1 MEFLGFM
8 IIISYILVYS
18 IKVSIA
24 DDSLGLSQSI
34 SNNDTLVS
42 KSGRF
47 ELGFF
52 TPGNSNKTYLGIWY
66 KNIPVQNVVWVA
78 NRNSPINSNS
88 NYTLNLNSTG
98 NLVLTQ
104 NSTFV
109 WYTTTNEKQ
118 VHNPVAVLLDSGN
131 LVVKNEG
138 ETNQDEYLWQS
149 FDYPSDTFLEGMKLG
164 RNLRNGHDW
173 KLTSWKS
180 PEDPSIGD
188 ISWGLVLN
196 DYPEYYMMNGS
207 EKVFRI
213 GPWNGLHFSALP
225 EQVSNSFID
234 YKIVSNNDEI
244 FYSYSIKINTVISKV
259 VVDQTKE
266 HRYVWD
272 EQEHNWRTYVTLPKD
287 FCDTYGLCGPYGN
300 CIMTQQQVCQCF
312 NGFSP
317 KSPQTWIASDWS
329 QGCVRDKHLSCKHNH
344 TNKDGF
350 VKFQGLKVPDTT
362 HTWLNVSMSLKE
374 CREKCLNNC
383 SCMAYT
389 NSNISGEGSGCVM
402 WFGDL
407 IDIRQFQ
414 DGGQDLY
421 IRMFGSELVNSEE
434 PEHRHK
440 RNNTAAKVSTIVILV
455 FGVLLV
461 CIYLICRV
469 QKKTVDKNP
478 DRSERHV
485 DDLDLPLFDLPT
497 ISTATNGFSKNNKIG
512 KGGFGTVYKG
522 KLTNDQEIA
531 VKRRSSISGQGMTEF
546 INEVKLIAKLQHRN
560 LVKLLGC
567 CIEGEQMLI
576 YEYMVNGSLDSFIF
590 DNTKS
595 KLLDWPKR
603 FNIIC
608 GIARGLLY
616 LHQDSRLRIIHRDLK
631 ASNVLLDDSLNPK
644 ISDFGTART
653 FGGDHYEGNTKRI
666 IGTYGYMAPE
676 YAVDGLFSVKSDVF
690 SFGIL
695 LLEIICGKRN
705 RAYYHTDGTLN
716 LVGQAWSVWKE
727 NRALELIDT
736 NIGETFV
743 VSEVLR
749 CMHVSLL
756 CVQQNPEDRPT
767 MASVILMLGSTEMEL
782 GEPKEP
788 GFISKNVS
796 TESNSSTNAKDCS
809 SVNEMTITLLDA
821 R

>member
-1 MEFLGFM
+1 MEILGFM
-8 IIISYILVYS
+8 IIVSYILVYS
-18 IKVSIA
+18 INFSIA

-34 SNNDTLVS
+34 SNNNTLVS

-66 KNIPVQNVVWVA
+66 KNIPVQNIVWVA
-78 NRNSPINSNS
+78 NRNNPINSTS

-98 NLVLTQ
+98 NLVPTQ
-104 NSTFV
+104 NSSFV

-118 VHNPVAVLLDSGN
+118 VRNPVAVLLDSGN

-138 ETNQDEYLWQS
+138 ETNQDEYFWQS

-188 ISWGLVLN
+188 VSWGLVLN

-225 EQVSNSFID
+225 EQVSNSFIH
-234 YKIVSNNDEI
+234 YEIVSNDNEI
-244 FYSYSIKINTVISKV
+244 FYSYSIKSNTVISKV

-300 CIMTQQQVCQCF
+300 CIMTQQQ
-312 NGFSP
+312 
-317 KSPQTWIASDWS
+317 
-329 QGCVRDKHLSCKHNH
+329 
-344 TNKDGF
+344 
-350 VKFQGLKVPDTT
+350 
-362 HTWLNVSMSLKE
+362 
-374 CREKCLNNC
+374 
-383 SCMAYT
+383 
-389 NSNISGEGSGCVM
+389 
-402 WFGDL
+402 
-407 IDIRQFQ
+407 FQ

-421 IRMFGSELVNSEE
+421 IRMFGSEIVNSEE

-478 DRSERHV
+478 ERSERHV

-522 KLTNDQEIA
+522 NLTNDQEIA
-531 VKRRSSISGQGMTEF
+531 VKRLSSISGQGMTEF

-576 YEYMVNGSLDSFIF
+576 YEYMVNGSLNSFIF

-727 NRALELIDT
+727 NRALELIDI